1 MRIEVYEILSTNSLS
16 GSRITIN
23 DNFKMLE
30 EGLNNLYE
38 IVSIDDDTEKVSLTN
53 IEKISTKLNQQRKQT
68 VCMKIDQTTGH
79 LILLDEN
86 GELALDVNQFIIDS
100 KNNQHSGGSE
110 SESESGEEYDE
121 TAELMEQVAG
131 NIQSVSEGGTVE
143 YEYIDD
149 ETAELM
155 GQISENVQSVSEGGT
170 VEYEYINE

>member
-38 IVSIDDDTEKVSLTN
+38 IVNVDNETGKVSLTN
-53 IEKISTKLNQQRKQT
+53 IETISTRINQQRRQT

-100 KNNQHSGGSE
+100 KNT
-110 SESESGEEYDE
+110 EE
-121 TAELMEQVAG
+121 
-131 NIQSVSEGGTVE
+131 
-143 YEYIDD
+143 
-149 ETAELM
+149 
-155 GQISENVQSVSEGGT
+155 
-170 VEYEYINE
+170 